1 MATAL
6 GIVSGPL
13 GLFISMIMIQIIFN
27 DKDKINEEF
36 GGAPI
41 EESKSRFNIFITISS
56 IITIAMVT
64 PALIFIKEKPPS
76 PPSMIATKPRP
87 V

>member
-1 MATAL
+1 MATAI

-13 GLFISMIMIQIIFN
+13 GLFISKIMIISIFN
-27 DKDKINEEF
+27 DKDKKDEEY

-41 EESKSRFNIFITISS
+41 AETYSRFNTFITINS

-64 PALIFIKEKPPS
+64 PALIFIKDKPRS